1 MSDSTFTNGNFLDTN
16 KKNGHF
22 QNSIAVNS
30 VGSEEQQNPRE
41 ISNKLVILTFGDIHK
56 NQFTIARLI
65 LNQYNFKGSSF
76 VPCDMVGKDSRMNW
90 KDIET
95 LYEEGHYTRQR
106 CRNLIDLSASNL
118 DYVISQSKKCSS
130 EHGITPLSAFAVPH
144 GNAVLNS
151 TVIHTI
157 AKILW
162 YSN

>member
-151 TVIHTI
+151 TVIHTN
-157 AKILW
+157 AK
-162 YSN
+162 Y